1 MNTLGKI
8 EIFLSWSLISW
19 LFFVFLCFLC
29 IALNACSAKRLECKL
44 RNCGLA
50 NVGLDNKLGS
60 YTVYLYTYDFFIS
73 RPLIGRAIGVV
84 NLYDNWTR
92 QLKWR
97 IHMCILLETC
107 LLGVLSLNLV
117 SWVEFRPPLPRDW
130 KPRASPSAS
139 NLWAGEALNSTQL
152 TKFSHTTPCKH
163 VSNILFKNH
172 SSIQS
177 STQSL
182 YIFCPN

>member
-1 MNTLGKI
+1 MKDQVTD
-8 EIFLSWSLISW
+8 W
-19 LFFVFLCFLC
+19 LKVDS
-29 IALNACSAKRLECKL
+29 I
-44 RNCGLA
+44 
-50 NVGLDNKLGS
+50 
-60 YTVYLYTYDFFIS
+60 YTYDFFIS

-117 SWVEFRPPLPRDW
+117 SWVEFRPPLARDG

-139 NLWAGEALNSTQL
+139 HLWPGEALNSTQL

-163 VSNILFKNH
+163 VSNILYTYDSFISRALIGRAIDIVN
-172 SSIQS
+172 
-177 STQSL
+177 L
-182 YIFCPN
+182 YENWTSDNFTYTK